1 MTEDL
6 RQIIRTL
13 LIEELA
19 AQGVN
24 MPARSN
30 PKVREEAVAIRSD
43 QDLAKFVSRLL
54 DITRDN
60 RVRADIESGQH
71 VFRLSHDFRT
81 RPSSHSRKGTSPSVT
96 GGTVEIRN
104 GLVTEK
110 QIHNLPD
117 DITVVKVGKGVQ
129 VTPLASDAIYQAGI
143 NIERVKT

>member
-1 MTEDL
+1 MAEDM
-6 RQIIRTL
+6 RQMIRTI

-24 MPARSN
+24 MPAATK
-30 PKVREEAVAIRSD
+30 PKVREEVVAIRSD

-54 DITRDN
+54 DMTRDN
-60 RVRADIESGQH
+60 QIRGNIESGQH
-71 VFRLSHDFRT
+71 VFQLSQD
-81 RPSSHSRKGTSPSVT
+81 SRTSPST
-96 GGTVEIRN
+96 HSHMDTSPSAAGGTIEIRN

-129 VTPLASDAIYQAGI
+129 VTPLASDAIRQAGI